1 MKIEKLSYQITVPV
15 ASFQYDKIGVEASVD
30 SDKEDIS
37 ECFAQLRRTLDGLTR
52 EAYPHLYETTPFIQ
66 EHENQPLFVY
76 KAPTDAEPEKFTE
89 EDKEQNT
96 LTCINECKD
105 VKILMAF
112 TKIKDKWP
120 STKSA
125 YNKKYKEL
133 AKQ

>member
-37 ECFAQLRRTLDGLTR
+37 ECFAQLRRTLDGLAR
-52 EAYPHLYETTPFIQ
+52 ETYPHLYYMDKGYIDKRIVAMEAQ
-66 EHENQPLFVY
+66 Q
-76 KAPTDAEPEKFTE
+76 AEEEKLTE